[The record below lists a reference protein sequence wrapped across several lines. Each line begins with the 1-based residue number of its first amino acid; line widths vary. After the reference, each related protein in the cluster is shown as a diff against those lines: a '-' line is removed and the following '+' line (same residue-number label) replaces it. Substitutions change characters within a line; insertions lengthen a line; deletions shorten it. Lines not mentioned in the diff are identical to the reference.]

1 MGESSPAVANLTKR
15 RLAEGRVVT
24 GMMVRLTRTA
34 DIATIAASCGFDAL
48 NVDLEHSQLT
58 LGETAQ
64 ICVNALSAGITP
76 LVRVPSHDPS
86 FMGRVL
92 DGGAQGLIVPHV
104 QSVEEARAIAA
115 ATRFPPGGHR
125 SMGGTGPLLRYA
137 AVPTT
142 VAAPAVDAET
152 LVTVMLETS
161 HAVGQAEGI
170 AATPGVDMIM
180 IGTNDLCADLGIHGQ
195 LGHQQ
200 VLDAYAEVARACKA
214 HGKHL
219 AVGGIKAD
227 LTLLGKLVAL
237 GARYISANT
246 DMALLI
252 GAARAHAEELRQLRA

>member
-1 MGESSPAVANLTKR
+1 MGENSPAVANATKR

-34 DIATIAASCGFDAL
+34 DIAVIAASCGFDAL

-64 ICVNALSAGITP
+64 ICVSALSSGITP
-76 LVRVPSHDPS
+76 LVRVPSQDPA

-104 QSVEEARAIAA
+104 QSAQEAQVIAA
-115 ATRFPPGGHR
+115 ATRFPPAGHR
-125 SMGGTGPLLRYA
+125 SMGGTGPLLRYQT
-137 AVPTT
+137 VPTPI
-142 VAAPAVDAET
+142 AAPAVDAET
-152 LVTVMLETS
+152 LITVMLETS
-161 HAVGQAEGI
+161 QAVGNAATI
-170 AATPGVDMIM
+170 AAVPGVDMVM
-180 IGTNDLCADLGIHGQ
+180 IGTNDLCADMGLHGQ
-195 LGHQQ
+195 LGHQR

-214 HGKHL
+214 NGKHL
-219 AVGGIKAD
+219 AIGGIKAD
-227 LTLLGKLVAL
+227 MTLLGKLVAL

-252 GAARAHAEELRQLRA
+252 GAARAHATELRQLQA